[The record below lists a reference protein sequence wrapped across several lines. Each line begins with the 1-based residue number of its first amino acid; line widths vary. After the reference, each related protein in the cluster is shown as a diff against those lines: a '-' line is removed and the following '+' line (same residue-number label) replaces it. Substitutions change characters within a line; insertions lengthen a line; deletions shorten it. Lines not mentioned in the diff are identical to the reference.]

1 MTAEPSRLWMKY
13 SEDPGGVFPGRWT
26 PLFYV
31 LKYDFNGAA
40 GRVNAARRDNISLII
55 LINLIHFSM
64 PLYPLWLLA
73 L

>member
-1 MTAEPSRLWMKY
+1 MKY
-13 SEDPGGVFPGRWT
+13 SEDPGGVFLVDGAA
-26 PLFYV
+26 LFYA

-64 PLYPLWLLA
+64 PRYPLCLLA
-73 L
+73 S